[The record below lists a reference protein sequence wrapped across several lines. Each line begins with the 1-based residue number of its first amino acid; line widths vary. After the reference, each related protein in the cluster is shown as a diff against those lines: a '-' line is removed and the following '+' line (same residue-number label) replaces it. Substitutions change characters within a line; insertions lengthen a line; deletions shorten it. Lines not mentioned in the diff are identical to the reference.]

1 MGDPDYEPLI
11 QAVVDAMMVVDRD
24 GLIRSANAPVPHP
37 AQNKHIHLAGAGGW
51 RLAAGPSL
59 RPGRDR
65 PQVTGM
71 ACVEAPL
78 HLI

>member
-24 GLIRSANAPVPHP
+24 GLIRSANATVPHP

-51 RLAAGPSL
+51 PKPAAWTRSTPGDGDGL
-59 RPGRDR
+59 R
-65 PQVTGM
+65 
-71 ACVEAPL
+71 
-78 HLI
+78 

>member
-11 QAVVDAMMVVDRD
+11 QAVVDRD

-51 RLAAGPSL
+51 RLA
-59 RPGRDR
+59 
-65 PQVTGM
+65 Q
-71 ACVEAPL
+71 ACGLDAIDPR
-78 HLI
+78 